1 MRLLPA
7 VFMML
12 LISVSARAQTKA
24 EGEVRKILQD
34 QSEAWNKGDLSA
46 YMESYWHSDSLLFIG
61 KKGVVYGWQKTR
73 NNYVKAYPD
82 TASMGKLQF
91 DLVEVNRL
99 SEVFYFVVGKWK
111 LTRTAGNLEGHFS
124 LLIKKIN
131 SKWVIVA
138 DHSS

>member
-7 VFMML
+7 IFLML
-12 LISVSARAQTKA
+12 LLSIAARAQTKA
-24 EGEVRKILQD
+24 EEEVRKILQD

-73 NNYVKAYPD
+73 SNYEKAYPD

-91 DLVEVNRL
+91 GLVEVKRL
-99 SEVFYFVVGKWK
+99 SEVFFFVVGKWK
-111 LTRTAGNLEGHFS
+111 LTRAAGNLEGHFS

-131 SKWVIVA
+131 GKWVIVA

>member
-7 VFMML
+7 IFLML
-12 LISVSARAQTKA
+12 LLSIAARAQTKA
-24 EGEVRKILQD
+24 EEEVRKILQD

-73 NNYVKAYPD
+73 SNYEKAYPD
-82 TASMGKLQF
+82 TVSMGKLQF
-91 DLVEVNRL
+91 GLVEVKRL
-99 SEVFYFVVGKWK
+99 SEVFFFVVGKWK
-111 LTRTAGNLEGHFS
+111 LTRAAGNLEGHFS

-131 SKWVIVA
+131 GKWVIVA